1 MRVDSLFGSR
11 LVNPSEDLDEAMLTK
26 MAQATG
32 GRYFRARNS
41 EELAD
46 IYREID
52 KLEPAADAKQTLRPI
67 DELYWMP
74 LAASLLAAA
83 CAFGVPLVRIS
94 LGRARTRERVPRRF
108 PFPAA
113 VGAARARR
121 FAAALAGRATLR
133 QRCGRLAR
141 RGRCASAAASHRA
154 QRRQGIAHAARAR
167 GARLVHRLPR
177 AAGPAWE
184 REPQPLLRNEAAR
197 VFALELAPTMLAQDV
212 KPSRLDRARFK
223 LDDLLARSR
232 DYQTALIG
240 YAGEAF
246 VAAPLT
252 DDVGTVRHLVESLDP
267 STMPVAG
274 NATGRAIDK
283 SVALIEQAGL
293 HQGQIVLIADAADG
307 GALAAAK
314 RAHAKGFDVSV
325 LGVGTPGGA
334 PVALAQGD
342 FLKDSSGNVV
352 LARLDE
358 TALRE
363 LASAGGGRYATLAAD
378 RSDVDALLPDDAR
391 VGAAKSVDAG
401 DDALGNRWR
410 DRGPWLLLAL
420 VPIALLGFRRGW
432 LMLVALALYAHA
444 AHACREPISG
454 NAAISRRQP
463 RSRGDAKDAATVA
476 PDAVWRGAAAYRDGD
491 YAKAVDEYAHADS
504 ADGAYNRG
512 NALAQLGRYE
522 EAIAAYDD
530 ALKHAPDMPDAVA
543 NRKIVEDA
551 LKRQQQQQQNQ
562 QGQND
567 QQKNGD
573 DKKQGDPQQKSGEGD
588 SQKKDQDSK
597 QQNGDESKQG
607 DSKDGKDSQQQGK
620 DSQSQDGKS
629 QDAQKN
635 DASASDN
642 QKQPSQD
649 GDSKSQQQGDDQQ
662 SASPSPQDAQQAQ
675 ADAKQREAL
684 SQSVDQA
691 LAKDGKQG
699 DKDGERKS
707 QVAVPAEDAAT
718 REKRQAL
725 DQWLQR
731 VPDDPGGLLRRKFML
746 EYQRRQQGGGDGR

>member
-1 MRVDSLFGSR
+1 MSASV
-11 LVNPSEDLDEAMLTK
+11 
-26 MAQATG
+26 
-32 GRYFRARNS
+32 
-41 EELAD
+41 AD
-46 IYREID
+46 FHF
-52 KLEPAADAKQTLRPI
+52 LRPWA
-67 DELYWMP
+67 LLA
-74 LAASLLAAA
+74 LAALPLLWLAVRRSGSDAGGWRAAVDAHLLPHLIERSDGKASRSPRVLAALGWFIA
-83 CAFGVPLVRIS
+83 CL
-94 LGRARTRERVPRRF
+94 
-108 PFPAA
+108 
-113 VGAARARR
+113 
-121 FAAALAGRATLR
+121 AL
-133 QRCGRLAR
+133 
-141 RGRCASAAASHRA
+141 
-154 QRRQGIAHAARAR
+154 
-167 GARLVHRLPR
+167 
-177 AAGPAWE
+177 AGPAWE
-184 REPQPLLRNEAAR
+184 RESQPLLRNEAAR

-293 HQGQIVLIADAADG
+293 HHGQIVLIADAADG
-307 GALAAAK
+307 DALAAAK

-391 VGAAKSVDAG
+391 VDAAKSSDAG
-401 DDALGNRWR
+401 DDAVGNRWR

-432 LMLVALALYAHA
+432 LMLVALALYAPTQPARA
-444 AHACREPISG
+444 ASFSDLWQRRDQQT
-454 NAAISRRQP
+454 AAALA
-463 RSRGDAKDAATVA
+463 RGDAKNAATVA
-476 PDAVWRGAAAYRDGD
+476 PDAAWRGAAAYREGD
-491 YAKAVDEYAHADS
+491 YAKAADEYAHADS

-543 NRKIVEDA
+543 NRKIVQDA

-567 QQKNGD
+567 QQKDGD

-588 SQKKDQDSK
+588 SQKKDQDSQ

-607 DSKDGKDSQQQGK
+607 DSKDGKDSQRQGK

-691 LAKDGKQG
+691 LAKDGKQS